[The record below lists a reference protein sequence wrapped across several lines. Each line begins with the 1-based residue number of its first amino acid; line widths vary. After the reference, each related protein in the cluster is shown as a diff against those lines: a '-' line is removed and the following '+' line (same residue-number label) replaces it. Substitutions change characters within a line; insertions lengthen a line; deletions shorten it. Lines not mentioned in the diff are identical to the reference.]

1 MKKISIRRIFSLILI
16 VFVIGGVLYINSPR
30 YIIKRTVMWYERDF
44 TIPVFCKKV
53 RFEYDRKTGNYT
65 GKFKISEHQAQKIIE
80 KLDYCKERGLKA
92 SKKNSLRDEE
102 NLESLSLG
110 ILNCTYVWTLMLRY
124 DYEKE
129 EWERRENVDGKDLYP
144 EDWMIEDDAQ
154 ILEIYKSHP
163 QSWGKYTLY
172 KGKDVMSYITIYKNS
187 KNEYYFCI
195 KYTDF
200 SDWKGIDYS
209 ISGK

>member
-65 GKFKISEHQAQKIIE
+65 GKFKISEHQSEKIIE

-92 SKKNSLRDEE
+92 YEKNSIVNEE
-102 NLESLSLG
+102 NLESLSPG
-110 ILNCTYVWTLMLRY
+110 ILNCTYVWTLMLKIN
-124 DYEKE
+124 YEKH
-129 EWERRENVDGKDLYP
+129 EWEKREYVDGKKLYP
-144 EDWMIEDDAQ
+144 EEWMIEDDAQ
-154 ILEIYKSHP
+154 ILEIYTSHP

-172 KGKDVMSYITIYKNS
+172 KGKDVTSYITIYKNS

-200 SDWKGIDYS
+200 SDWDGIKMD
-209 ISGK
+209 

>member
-65 GKFKISEHQAQKIIE
+65 GKFKISEHQSEKIIE

-92 SKKNSLRDEE
+92 YEKNSIVNEE
-102 NLESLSLG
+102 NLESLSPG
-110 ILNCTYVWTLMLRY
+110 ILNCTYVWTLMLKIN
-124 DYEKE
+124 YEKH
-129 EWERRENVDGKDLYP
+129 EWEKREYVDGKKLYP
-144 EDWMIEDDAQ
+144 EEWMIEDDAQ
-154 ILEIYKSHP
+154 ILEIYTSPP
-163 QSWGKYTLY
+163 QRWGKYTLY
-172 KGKDVMSYITIYKNS
+172 KGKDVTSYITIYKNS

-200 SDWKGIDYS
+200 SDWDGIKMD
-209 ISGK
+209 

>member
-65 GKFKISEHQAQKIIE
+65 GKFKISEHLAQKIIE

-92 SKKNSLRDEE
+92 YEKNSIVNEE
-102 NLESLSLG
+102 NLESLSPG
-110 ILNCTYVWTLMLRY
+110 ILNCTYVWTLMLKIN
-124 DYEKE
+124 YEKH
-129 EWERRENVDGKDLYP
+129 EWEKREYVDGKKLYP
-144 EDWMIEDDAQ
+144 EEWMIEDDAQ
-154 ILEIYKSHP
+154 ILEIYTSHP
-163 QSWGKYTLY
+163 QRWGKYTLY
-172 KGKDVMSYITIYKNS
+172 KGKDVTSYITIYKNS

-200 SDWKGIDYS
+200 SDWDGIKMD
-209 ISGK
+209 

>member
-92 SKKNSLRDEE
+92 YEKNSIVNEE
-102 NLESLSLG
+102 NLESLSPG
-110 ILNCTYVWTLMLRY
+110 ILNCTDSYV
-124 DYEKE
+124 
-129 EWERRENVDGKDLYP
+129 
-144 EDWMIEDDAQ
+144 
-154 ILEIYKSHP
+154 
-163 QSWGKYTLY
+163 
-172 KGKDVMSYITIYKNS
+172 KN
-187 KNEYYFCI
+187 KL
-195 KYTDF
+195 
-200 SDWKGIDYS
+200 
-209 ISGK
+209 

>member
-1 MKKISIRRIFSLILI
+1 MKKMSMRKVFGLVLAGVIIF
-16 VFVIGGVLYINSPR
+16 GVLYLNSPR

-92 SKKNSLRDEE
+92 YEKNSIVNEE
-102 NLESLSLG
+102 NLESLSPG
-110 ILNCTYVWTLMLRY
+110 ILNCTYVWTLMLKIN
-124 DYEKE
+124 YEKH
-129 EWERRENVDGKDLYP
+129 EWEKREYVDGKKLYP
-144 EDWMIEDDAQ
+144 EEWMIEDDAQ
-154 ILEIYKSHP
+154 ILEIYTSHP
-163 QSWGKYTLY
+163 QRWGKYTLY
-172 KGKDVMSYITIYKNS
+172 KGKDVTSYITIYKNS

-200 SDWKGIDYS
+200 SDWDGIKLD
-209 ISGK
+209 

>member
-92 SKKNSLRDEE
+92 YEKNSIVNEE
-102 NLESLSLG
+102 NLESLSPN
-110 ILNCTYVWTLMLRY
+110 ILNCTYICTLMLKIN
-124 DYEKE
+124 YEKH
-129 EWERRENVDGKDLYP
+129 EWEKREYVDGTKLYP
-144 EDWMIEDDAQ
+144 EEWMIEDDAQ

-163 QSWGKYTLY
+163 QSLGKYTLY

-200 SDWKGIDYS
+200 SDWDGIKMD
-209 ISGK
+209 

>member
-65 GKFKISEHQAQKIIE
+65 GKFKISEHQSEKIIE

-92 SKKNSLRDEE
+92 YEKNSIVNEE
-102 NLESLSLG
+102 NLESLSPG
-110 ILNCTYVWTLMLRY
+110 ILNCTYVWTLMLKIN
-124 DYEKE
+124 YEKH
-129 EWERRENVDGKDLYP
+129 EWEKREYVDGKKLYP
-144 EDWMIEDDAQ
+144 EEWMIEDDAQ

>member
-1 MKKISIRRIFSLILI
+1 
-16 VFVIGGVLYINSPR
+16 
-30 YIIKRTVMWYERDF
+30 MWYERDF

-65 GKFKISEHQAQKIIE
+65 GKFKISEHQSEKIIE
-80 KLDYCKERGLKA
+80 KLNYCQERGLKA
-92 SKKNSLRDEE
+92 HEKNSIVNEE
-102 NLESLSLG
+102 NLESLSPG
-110 ILNCTYVWTLMLRY
+110 ILNCTYVWTLMLKIN
-124 DYEKE
+124 YEKH
-129 EWERRENVDGKDLYP
+129 EWEKREYVDGKKLYP
-144 EDWMIEDDAQ
+144 EEWMIEDDAQ
-154 ILEIYKSHP
+154 ILEIYTSHP
-163 QSWGKYTLY
+163 QRWGKYTLY
-172 KGKDVMSYITIYKNS
+172 KGKDVTSYITIYKNS

>member
-1 MKKISIRRIFSLILI
+1 MKKMSIRRIFSLILI

-65 GKFKISEHQAQKIIE
+65 GKFKISEHQSEKIIE

-92 SKKNSLRDEE
+92 YEKNSIVNEE
-102 NLESLSLG
+102 NLESLSPG
-110 ILNCTYVWTLMLRY
+110 ILNCTYVWTLMLKIN
-124 DYEKE
+124 YEKH
-129 EWERRENVDGKDLYP
+129 EWEKREYVDGKKLYP
-144 EDWMIEDDAQ
+144 EEWMIEDDAQ
-154 ILEIYKSHP
+154 ILEIYTSHP
-163 QSWGKYTLY
+163 QRWGKYTLY
-172 KGKDVMSYITIYKNS
+172 KGKDVTSYITIYKNS

-200 SDWKGIDYS
+200 SDWDGIKMD
-209 ISGK
+209 

>member
-1 MKKISIRRIFSLILI
+1 
-16 VFVIGGVLYINSPR
+16 
-30 YIIKRTVMWYERDF
+30 MWYERDF

-53 RFEYDRKTGNYT
+53 RFDYDRKTGNYV
-65 GKFKISEHQAQKIIE
+65 GKFKISEYQSKKIIE
-80 KLDYCKERGLKA
+80 KLEYCKERA
-92 SKKNSLRDEE
+92 SEANKKNSIKNEE
-102 NLESLSLG
+102 NLESLSPG
-110 ILNCTYVWTLMLRY
+110 VLNCTYVWNFMLRY

-154 ILEIYKSHP
+154 ILEIYTSHP

-172 KGKDVMSYITIYKNS
+172 KGKDVTSYITIYKNS

>member
-65 GKFKISEHQAQKIIE
+65 GKFKISEHQSEKIIE

-92 SKKNSLRDEE
+92 YEKNSIVNEE
-102 NLESLSLG
+102 NLESLSPG
-110 ILNCTYVWTLMLRY
+110 ILNCTYVWTLMLKIN
-124 DYEKE
+124 YEKH
-129 EWERRENVDGKDLYP
+129 EWEKREYVDGKKLYP
-144 EDWMIEDDAQ
+144 EEWMIEDDAQ
-154 ILEIYKSHP
+154 ILEIYTSHP
-163 QSWGKYTLY
+163 QRWGKYTLY
-172 KGKDVMSYITIYKNS
+172 KGKDVTSYITIYKNS

-200 SDWKGIDYS
+200 SDWDGIKMD
-209 ISGK
+209 

>member
-1 MKKISIRRIFSLILI
+1 MKKMSIRRIFSLILI

-65 GKFKISEHQAQKIIE
+65 GKFKISEHQSEKIIE

-92 SKKNSLRDEE
+92 YEKNSIVNEE
-102 NLESLSLG
+102 NLESLSPG
-110 ILNCTYVWTLMLRY
+110 ILNCTYVWTLMLKIN
-124 DYEKE
+124 YEKH
-129 EWERRENVDGKDLYP
+129 EWEKREYVDGKKLYP
-144 EDWMIEDDAQ
+144 EEWMIEDDAQ
-154 ILEIYKSHP
+154 ILEIYTSHP
-163 QSWGKYTLY
+163 QRWGKYTLY
-172 KGKDVMSYITIYKNS
+172 KGKDVTSYITIYKNS

>member
-1 MKKISIRRIFSLILI
+1 MKKMSIRRIFSLILI

-53 RFEYDRKTGNYT
+53 RFDYDRKTGNYA
-65 GKFKISEHQAQKIIE
+65 GKFKISEYQSKKIIE
-80 KLDYCKERGLKA
+80 KLEYCKERA
-92 SKKNSLRDEE
+92 SEANKKNSIKNEE
-102 NLESLSLG
+102 NLESLSPG
-110 ILNCTYVWTLMLRY
+110 VLNCTYVWNFMLRY

-154 ILEIYKSHP
+154 ILEIYTSHP

-172 KGKDVMSYITIYKNS
+172 KGKDVTSYITIYKNS

>member
-16 VFVIGGVLYINSPR
+16 IFVIGGVLYINSPR

-65 GKFKISEHQAQKIIE
+65 GKFKISEHQSQKIIE

-102 NLESLSLG
+102 NLESLSPG
-110 ILNCTYVWTLMLRY
+110 ILNCTYVWTLMLKIN
-124 DYEKE
+124 YEKH
-129 EWERRENVDGKDLYP
+129 EWEKREYVDGKKLYP
-144 EDWMIEDDAQ
+144 EEWMIEDDAQ
-154 ILEIYKSHP
+154 ILEIYTSHP

-172 KGKDVMSYITIYKNS
+172 KGKDVTSYITIYKNS
-187 KNEYYFCI
+187 KNEYYLCI

-200 SDWKGIDYS
+200 SDWDGIKMD
-209 ISGK
+209 

>member
-1 MKKISIRRIFSLILI
+1 MKKMSIRRIFSLILI

-65 GKFKISEHQAQKIIE
+65 GKFKISEHQSEKIIE

-92 SKKNSLRDEE
+92 YEKNSIVNEE
-102 NLESLSLG
+102 NLESLSPG
-110 ILNCTYVWTLMLRY
+110 ILNCTYVWTLMLKIN
-124 DYEKE
+124 YEKH
-129 EWERRENVDGKDLYP
+129 EWEKREYVDGKKLYP
-144 EDWMIEDDAQ
+144 EEWMIEDDAQ
-154 ILEIYKSHP
+154 ILEIYTSHP

-172 KGKDVMSYITIYKNS
+172 KGKDVTSYITIYKNS

-200 SDWKGIDYS
+200 SDWDGIKMD
-209 ISGK
+209 

>member
-65 GKFKISEHQAQKIIE
+65 GKFKISEHQSQKIIE
-80 KLDYCKERGLKA
+80 KLEYCKERGLKA
-92 SKKNSLRDEE
+92 YEKNSIVNEE
-102 NLESLSLG
+102 NLESLSPG
-110 ILNCTYVWTLMLRY
+110 ILNCTYVWTLMLKIN
-124 DYEKE
+124 YEKH
-129 EWERRENVDGKDLYP
+129 EWEKREYVDGKKLYP
-144 EDWMIEDDAQ
+144 EEWMIEDDAQ
-154 ILEIYKSHP
+154 ILEIYTSHP
-163 QSWGKYTLY
+163 QRWGKYTLY
-172 KGKDVMSYITIYKNS
+172 KGKDVTSYITIYKNS

-200 SDWKGIDYS
+200 SDWDGIKMD
-209 ISGK
+209 

>member
-65 GKFKISEHQAQKIIE
+65 GKFKISEHQSEKIIE

-92 SKKNSLRDEE
+92 YEKNSIVNEE
-102 NLESLSLG
+102 NLESLNPD
-110 ILNCTYVWTLMLRY
+110 ILNCTYICTLMLKIN
-124 DYEKE
+124 YEKH
-129 EWERRENVDGKDLYP
+129 EWEKREYVDGKKLYP
-144 EDWMIEDDAQ
+144 EEWMIEDDAQ

>member
-65 GKFKISEHQAQKIIE
+65 GKFKISEHQSEKIIE

-92 SKKNSLRDEE
+92 YEKNSIVNEE
-102 NLESLSLG
+102 NLESLSPG
-110 ILNCTYVWTLMLRY
+110 ILNCTYVWTLMLKIN
-124 DYEKE
+124 YEKH
-129 EWERRENVDGKDLYP
+129 EWEKREYVDGKKLYP
-144 EDWMIEDDAQ
+144 EEWMIEDDAQ

-200 SDWKGIDYS
+200 SDWDGIKMD
-209 ISGK
+209 